1 MKTEKVLPTGRLVD
15 SIYKNN
21 VESVTMNG
29 HKDGADRRSKLSAEE
44 IAQAIVMHI
53 YGVETIDIAKALD
66 VNYLIAYHA
75 VVRKTHRA
83 LKLPFQ
89 ISKKKSLGKMVFTY
103 DEGLVRE
110 YYGTLPNELKG
121 LCSEL
126 ISDRLVVKSKLLKS
140 EMYLQEVVV

>member
-1 MKTEKVLPTGRLVD
+1 MKTEKILPTSKLVD

-21 VESVTMNG
+21 VNGVTMNG
-29 HKDGADRRSKLSAEE
+29 HKDEADRRSKMSTEE
-44 IAQAIVMHI
+44 IEQAIVMYI
-53 YGVETIDIAKALD
+53 YGVETLGIANALD
-66 VNYLIAYHA
+66 VNYMNAYQA
-75 VVRKTHRA
+75 VFRKAHRA

-110 YYGTLPNELKG
+110 HYETLPSELKS
-121 LCSEL
+121 LCGEL

-140 EMYLQEVVV
+140 EMYL

>member
-1 MKTEKVLPTGRLVD
+1 MKTEKILPTSKLVD

-21 VESVTMNG
+21 VENVTMNG
-29 HKDGADRRSKLSAEE
+29 HKDEADRRSKMDSEE

-53 YGVETIDIAKALD
+53 YGVETIDIANALD
-66 VNYLIAYHA
+66 VNYMNAYQA
-75 VVRKTHRA
+75 VVRKAHRA
-83 LKLPFQ
+83 LKLPIQ

-110 YYGTLPNELKG
+110 YYGTLPSELKR
-121 LCSEL
+121 LCGEL

-140 EMYLQEVVV
+140 EMYL

>member
-1 MKTEKVLPTGRLVD
+1 MNTEKILPTSKLVD

-21 VESVTMNG
+21 VENVTMNG
-29 HKDGADRRSKLSAEE
+29 HKDEAHSRSKMDSEE

-53 YGVETIDIAKALD
+53 HGVETIDIANTFD
-66 VNYLIAYHA
+66 VRYQNAYEA
-75 VVRKTHRA
+75 VVRKVHRA

-110 YYGTLPNELKG
+110 YYETLPNELKS

-140 EMYLQEVVV
+140 EMYL